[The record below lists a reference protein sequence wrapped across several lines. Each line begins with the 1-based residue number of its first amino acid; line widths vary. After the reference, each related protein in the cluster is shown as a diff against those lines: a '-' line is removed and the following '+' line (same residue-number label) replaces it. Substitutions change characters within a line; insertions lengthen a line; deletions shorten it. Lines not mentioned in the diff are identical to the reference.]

1 MTTESEAKRLANGA
15 LAAAAGCP
23 AEVSVRFTDASLTRF
38 ANNEIH
44 QNVAERSAAVSV
56 RVGVGRRWG
65 TASTNDLSDGG
76 VQKAVAQASEIA
88 QALPDSDRYLP
99 LLAPATT
106 PSVGSYDIDTAEYG
120 PMQRAAEVRT
130 IIGKAADVGL
140 TAAGAFRTGAH
151 GTAVANSE
159 GLFVYHAGTT
169 ADLMAVVMDD
179 DASGHAGQ
187 LSTRVGDIDAEAV
200 ADEAAAKAIAGRAPR
215 SLPPGDYEVVLEEF
229 AVSDMLDFLGYV
241 GFGGLAVE
249 ERRSFMSGRL
259 GEAVMGPNV
268 SIWDDPLDD
277 AGIPR
282 PFDSEGA
289 PARRTD
295 LVRDGAAASPVHDRF
310 TAAKAGTETTGHALP
325 AHYSMGPIPR
335 NMFLAPGGASRG
347 DLVTSVRRGL
357 LITRFWYTRVVHPLT
372 VHMTGMTR
380 DGVFL
385 IEDGEVA
392 GPVRDLRFT
401 ESYLEAL
408 TRVDAI
414 AAETK
419 LVREFFSVNRVPA
432 LKIASWRF
440 TGR

>member
-23 AEVSVRFTDASLTRF
+23 AEVTVRFTDASLTRF

-44 QNVAERSAAVSV
+44 QNVAARSAAVSV

-99 LLAPATT
+99 LLAPAT
-106 PSVGSYDIDTAEYG
+106 PQSVGGYDIDTAEYG

-130 IIGKAADVGL
+130 ITGKAADAGL

-249 ERRSFMSGRL
+249 EGRSFMSGRL

-347 DLVTSVRRGL
+347 DLVASVRRGL

-408 TRVDAI
+408 NRVDAI

>member
-99 LLAPATT
+99 LLAPAT
-106 PSVGSYDIDTAEYG
+106 PQSVGGYDIDTAEYG

-130 IIGKAADVGL
+130 ITGKAADAGL

-249 ERRSFMSGRL
+249 EGRSFMSGRL

-282 PFDSEGA
+282 PFDAEGA

-335 NMFLAPGGASRG
+335 NMFLAPGGASRD
-347 DLVTSVRRGL
+347 DLVASVRRGL

-408 TRVDAI
+408 NRVDAI

>member
-1 MTTESEAKRLANGA
+1 MTTESEAKRLADGA
-15 LAAAAGCP
+15 LAAARGRP
-23 AEVSVRFTDASLTRF
+23 AEVSVRFTDAALTRF

-99 LLAPATT
+99 LLAPA
-106 PSVGSYDIDTAEYG
+106 PPQSVGGYDIDTAEYG

-130 IIGKAADVGL
+130 ITGKAADAGL

-249 ERRSFMSGRL
+249 EGRSFMSGRL

-282 PFDSEGA
+282 PFDAEGA

-325 AHYSMGPIPR
+325 AHYSMGPVPR
-335 NMFLAPGGASRG
+335 NMFLAPGGGSRD
-347 DLVTSVRRGL
+347 DLVASVRRGL

-385 IEDGEVA
+385 IEDGEIA

-408 TRVDAI
+408 NRVDAI
-414 AAETK
+414 TAETK

>member
-99 LLAPATT
+99 LLAPAA
-106 PSVGSYDIDTAEYG
+106 PQSVGGYDIDTAEYG

-130 IIGKAADVGL
+130 ITGKAADAGL

-249 ERRSFMSGRL
+249 EGRSFMSGRL

-268 SIWDDPLDD
+268 SIGDDPLDD

-282 PFDSEGA
+282 PFDAEGA

-310 TAAKAGTETTGHALP
+310 TAAKAGAETTGHALP

-335 NMFLAPGGASRG
+335 NMFLAPGGASRD
-347 DLVTSVRRGL
+347 DLVASVRRGL

>member
-130 IIGKAADVGL
+130 IIGKAADAGL

-249 ERRSFMSGRL
+249 EGRSFMSGRL

-282 PFDSEGA
+282 PFDAEGA

-335 NMFLAPGGASRG
+335 NMFLAPGGASRD
-347 DLVTSVRRGL
+347 DLVASVRRGL

-408 TRVDAI
+408 NRVDAI

>member
-99 LLAPATT
+99 LVAPATT
-106 PSVGSYDIDTAEYG
+106 PSVGGYDIDTAEYG

-130 IIGKAADVGL
+130 ITGKAADAGL

-249 ERRSFMSGRL
+249 EGRSFMSGRL

-268 SIWDDPLDD
+268 TIWDDPLDP

-282 PFDSEGA
+282 PFDAEGA

-335 NMFLAPGGASRG
+335 NMFLAPGGASRDG
-347 DLVTSVRRGL
+347 LVASVRRGL

-385 IEDGEVA
+385 IEDGEIA

>member
-88 QALPDSDRYLP
+88 QALPNSDRYLP
-99 LLAPATT
+99 LVAPATT
-106 PSVGSYDIDTAEYG
+106 PSVGGYDIDTAEYG

-130 IIGKAADVGL
+130 ITGKAADAGL
-140 TAAGAFRTGAH
+140 TAAGAFRTSAH

-249 ERRSFMSGRL
+249 EGRSFMSGRL

-268 SIWDDPLDD
+268 TIWDDPLDP

-282 PFDSEGA
+282 PFDAEGA

-335 NMFLAPGGASRG
+335 NMFLAPGGASRDG
-347 DLVTSVRRGL
+347 LVASVRRGL

-372 VHMTGMTR
+372 VHMTGITR

-385 IEDGEVA
+385 IEDGEIA

>member
-106 PSVGSYDIDTAEYG
+106 PSVGGYDIDTAEYG

-130 IIGKAADVGL
+130 IIGKAADAGL

-200 ADEAAAKAIAGRAPR
+200 ADEAAAKA
-215 SLPPGDYEVVLEEF
+215 
-229 AVSDMLDFLGYV
+229 
-241 GFGGLAVE
+241 
-249 ERRSFMSGRL
+249 
-259 GEAVMGPNV
+259 
-268 SIWDDPLDD
+268 
-277 AGIPR
+277 
-282 PFDSEGA
+282 
-289 PARRTD
+289 
-295 LVRDGAAASPVHDRF
+295 
-310 TAAKAGTETTGHALP
+310 
-325 AHYSMGPIPR
+325 
-335 NMFLAPGGASRG
+335 
-347 DLVTSVRRGL
+347 
-357 LITRFWYTRVVHPLT
+357 
-372 VHMTGMTR
+372 
-380 DGVFL
+380 
-385 IEDGEVA
+385 VA
-392 GPVRDLRFT
+392 GPC
-401 ESYLEAL
+401 
-408 TRVDAI
+408 
-414 AAETK
+414 
-419 LVREFFSVNRVPA
+419 P
-432 LKIASWRF
+432 
-440 TGR
+440 

>member
-44 QNVAERSAAVSV
+44 QNVAARSAAVSV

-130 IIGKAADVGL
+130 IIGKAADAGL

-229 AVSDMLDFLGYV
+229 AVSDMLDFLGCV

-310 TAAKAGTETTGHALP
+310 TAAKAGTDTTGHALP

-408 TRVDAI
+408 NRVDAI

>member
-106 PSVGSYDIDTAEYG
+106 PSVGGYDIDTAEYG

-130 IIGKAADVGL
+130 ITGKAADAGL

-249 ERRSFMSGRL
+249 EGRSFMSGRL

-268 SIWDDPLDD
+268 TIWDDPLDP

-282 PFDSEGA
+282 PFDAEGA

-335 NMFLAPGGASRG
+335 NMFLAPGGASRDG
-347 DLVTSVRRGL
+347 LVASVRRGL

-385 IEDGEVA
+385 IEDGEIA

>member
-130 IIGKAADVGL
+130 IIGKAAGAGL

-249 ERRSFMSGRL
+249 EGRSFMSGRL

-268 SIWDDPLDD
+268 SIGDDPLDP

-282 PFDSEGA
+282 PFDAEGA
-289 PARRTD
+289 PARQVD
-295 LVRDGAAASPVHDRF
+295 LVRDGAAVSPVHDRF
-310 TAAKAGTETTGHALP
+310 TAAKAGAETTGHALP

-335 NMFLAPGGASRG
+335 NMFLAPGGASRDG
-347 DLVTSVRRGL
+347 LVASVRRGL

>member
-1 MTTESEAKRLANGA
+1 MTTESEAKRLANHA
-15 LAAAAGCP
+15 LAAAGGRP
-23 AEVSVRFTDASLTRF
+23 AEVSVRFTDAALTRF

-44 QNVAERSAAVSV
+44 QNVAERTAAVSV

-99 LLAPATT
+99 LLAPAALQ
-106 PSVGSYDIDTAEYG
+106 SVGGYDIDTAEYG

-130 IIGKAADVGL
+130 ITGKAAEAGL

-179 DASGHAGQ
+179 DSSGHAGQ

-200 ADEAAAKAIAGRAPR
+200 ADEAAAKAVAGRAPR

-249 ERRSFMSGRL
+249 EGRSFMSGRL

-268 SIWDDPLDD
+268 SIWDDPFDD

-335 NMFLAPGGASRG
+335 NMFLAPGGASRD
-347 DLVTSVRRGL
+347 DLVASVRRGL

-385 IEDGEVA
+385 IEGGEIA

-401 ESYLEAL
+401 ESYLDAL
-408 TRVDAI
+408 NRVDAI

>member
-23 AEVSVRFTDASLTRF
+23 AEVTVRFTDASLTRF

-130 IIGKAADVGL
+130 ITGKAADAGL
-140 TAAGAFRTGAH
+140 TAAGAFRTSAH

-408 TRVDAI
+408 NRVDAI

>member
-130 IIGKAADVGL
+130 ITGKAADAGL
-140 TAAGAFRTGAH
+140 TAAGAFRTSAH

-179 DASGHAGQ
+179 DSSGHAGQ

-408 TRVDAI
+408 NRVDAI

>member
-130 IIGKAADVGL
+130 IIGKAADAGL

-249 ERRSFMSGRL
+249 EGRSFMSGRL

-282 PFDSEGA
+282 PFDAEGA

-310 TAAKAGTETTGHALP
+310 TAAKAGAETTGHALP

-335 NMFLAPGGASRG
+335 NMFLAPGGASRD
-347 DLVTSVRRGL
+347 DLVASVRRGL

-408 TRVDAI
+408 NRVDAI

>member
-130 IIGKAADVGL
+130 ITGKAADAGL
-140 TAAGAFRTGAH
+140 TAAGAFRTSAH

-408 TRVDAI
+408 NRVDAI

>member
-130 IIGKAADVGL
+130 IIGKAAGAGL

-249 ERRSFMSGRL
+249 EGRSFMSGRL
-259 GEAVMGPNV
+259 GEAVMGLNV
-268 SIWDDPLDD
+268 SIWDDPLDP

-282 PFDSEGA
+282 PFDAEGA

-325 AHYSMGPIPR
+325 AHYSMGPLPR

-408 TRVDAI
+408 NRVDAI

>member
-1 MTTESEAKRLANGA
+1 MTTESEAKRLTDRA
-15 LAAAAGCP
+15 LAAAGGRP

-44 QNVAERSAAVSV
+44 QNVAERSTTLSLRIA
-56 RVGVGRRWG
+56 VGRRWG
-65 TASTNDLSDGG
+65 AASTNDLSDTGI
-76 VQKAVAQASEIA
+76 QKAAEEAGESA

-99 LLAPATT
+99 PLAPAAV
-106 PSVGSYDIDTAEYG
+106 PPVGGYDVDTAEYG

-130 IIGKAADVGL
+130 ITAKVADAGL
-140 TAAGAFRTGAH
+140 IAAGAFRTGVHA
-151 GTAVANSE
+151 ASVANSE
-159 GLFVYHAGTT
+159 GLFAHHAGTT

-187 LSTRVGDIDAEAV
+187 LSTRVGDVDAETV
-200 ADEAAAKAIAGRAPR
+200 ADEAAAKAVAGRAA
-215 SLPPGDYEVVLEEF
+215 SNLPPGDYEVVLEEF

-241 GFGGLAVE
+241 GFGGLTVE
-249 ERRSFMSGRL
+249 EGRSFMSGRL
-259 GEAVMGPNV
+259 GEAVMGANI
-268 SIWDDPLDD
+268 SIWDDPLD
-277 AGIPR
+277 AEGIPR
-282 PFDSEGA
+282 PFDAEGA
-289 PARRTD
+289 PARRVG
-295 LVRDGAAASPVHDRF
+295 LVRDGIAASPVHDRF
-310 TAAKAGTETTGHALP
+310 TAAKAGAETTGHALP

-335 NMFLAPGGASRG
+335 NMFLAPGGASK
-347 DLVTSVRRGL
+347 DELVASVRRGL

-385 IEDGEVA
+385 IEGGEVA

-401 ESYLEAL
+401 ESYLDAL
-408 TRVDAI
+408 NRVDAI

-440 TGR
+440 TSR